1 MTSTSESTRLSDS
14 DMVIAGP
21 SGLQRTSAATDV
33 EAEAMETIES
43 SDLAADGDIGHISS
57 AGDRLF
63 ENK

>member
-33 EAEAMETIES
+33 EAEAMETREP
-43 SDLAADGDIGHISS
+43 
-57 AGDRLF
+57 
-63 ENK
+63 